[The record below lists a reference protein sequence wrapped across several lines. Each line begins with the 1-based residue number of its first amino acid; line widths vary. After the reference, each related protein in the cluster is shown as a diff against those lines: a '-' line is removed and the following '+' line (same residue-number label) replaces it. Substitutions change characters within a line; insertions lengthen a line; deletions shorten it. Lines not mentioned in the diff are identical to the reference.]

1 MGMSR
6 RSIALLALSALAMA
20 VVIAACIGPAIE
32 PLPPH
37 PFWSGPTPRAIA
49 HRGGRGLWPEN
60 TLHAFRS
67 ATALGVD
74 VLEMDLRQT
83 ADGEIVVLHD
93 DTVDR
98 TTDGTGPVASL
109 GLAAL
114 QRLDA
119 GYRWTA
125 DGGLTHPY
133 RNQGIGVPTLR
144 QVFAALPQARM
155 NLEIKGRGPAM
166 AVPLCALI
174 REHAM
179 QARVAVV
186 AVDQDAIDAFRL
198 ACPQVATGATR
209 NEVVRFA
216 LPSAAFLGGR
226 YAPRAQV
233 LQVPERVG
241 WIPVLTERFLHD
253 ARRLN
258 IKVEVW
264 TVNEP
269 SDMRR
274 LIALPVDGLM
284 TDYPDRLLPLPSR

>member
-1 MGMSR
+1 MGMSGWL
-6 RSIALLALSALAMA
+6 ATLLALSILALA
-20 VVIAACIGPAIE
+20 VVIAACIGPAVE
-32 PLPPH
+32 PLPTH
-37 PFWSGPTPRAIA
+37 PFWNGPTPRAIA

-60 TLHAFRS
+60 TLYAFR
-67 ATALGVD
+67 AAAALGVD

-109 GLAAL
+109 SLAAL

-125 DGGLTHPY
+125 DSGVTHPY
-133 RNQGIGVPTLR
+133 RGRGIVVPTLR
-144 QVFAALPQARM
+144 QVFTELPQLRM
-155 NLEIKGRGPAM
+155 NLEIKGRGPGM
-166 AVPLCALI
+166 VPLLCALI

-179 QARVAVV
+179 QDRVVVV

-209 NEVVRFA
+209 IEVVRFA
-216 LPSAAFLGGR
+216 LHSAAFLGNR
-226 YAPRAQV
+226 YTPRAQV
-233 LQVPERVG
+233 LQVPERMG
-241 WIPVLTERFLHD
+241 WIPVLTQRFVRD

-258 IKVEVW
+258 LKVEVW

-269 SDMRR
+269 GDMRR

-284 TDYPDRLLPLPSR
+284 TDYPDRLLPLPAR

>member
-1 MGMSR
+1 MSR
-6 RSIALLALSALAMA
+6 RSLALLASSALAMA
-20 VVIAACIGPAIE
+20 VVIAVWMVPGVE

-60 TLHAFRS
+60 TLHAFR
-67 ATALGVD
+67 AAAALGVD

-83 ADGEIVVLHD
+83 ADAEIVVLHD

-125 DGGLTHPY
+125 DGGVTYPY
-133 RNQGIGVPTLR
+133 RGRGIGVPTLR

-166 AVPLCALI
+166 AAPLCALI
-174 REHAM
+174 REQAM
-179 QARVAVV
+179 LDRVAVV

-216 LPSAAFLGGR
+216 LHSAALLGDR

-233 LQVPERVG
+233 LQVPERMD
-241 WIPVLTERFLHD
+241 WIPVLTPRFVRD

-258 IKVEVW
+258 LKIEVW
-264 TVNEP
+264 TVNAP
-269 SDMRR
+269 DDMKR
-274 LIALPVDGLM
+274 LLALPVDGIM
-284 TDYPDRLLPLPSR
+284 TDYPDRLQPLLGR

>member
-1 MGMSR
+1 MGMSGWLTTLLVL
-6 RSIALLALSALAMA
+6 SILALA
-20 VVIAACIGPAIE
+20 VVIAVCIGPAVE

-37 PFWSGPTPRAIA
+37 PFWNGPTPRTIA

-60 TLHAFRS
+60 TLYAFR
-67 ATALGVD
+67 AAAALGVD

-109 GLAAL
+109 SLAAL

-125 DGGLTHPY
+125 DSGVTHPY
-133 RNQGIGVPTLR
+133 RGRGIVVPTLR
-144 QVFAALPQARM
+144 QAFTELPQLRM

-166 AVPLCALI
+166 VPPLCALI

-179 QARVAVV
+179 QDRVVVV
-186 AVDQDAIDAFRL
+186 AVDQDTIDAFRL

-216 LPSAAFLGGR
+216 LHSAAFLGNR
-226 YAPRAQV
+226 YTPRAQV
-233 LQVPERVG
+233 LQVPERMG
-241 WIPVLTERFLHD
+241 WIPVLTQRFLHD

-269 SDMRR
+269 GDMRR

-284 TDYPDRLLPLPSR
+284 TDYPDRLLPLPAR

>member
-1 MGMSR
+1 MSG
-6 RSIALLALSALAMA
+6 RSVTLLALSALATA
-20 VVIAACIGPAIE
+20 VVIAVFIGPAVE

-37 PFWSGPTPRAIA
+37 PYWSGPAPRAIA

-67 ATALGVD
+67 AAALGVD

-109 GLAAL
+109 GVAAL

-119 GYRWTA
+119 GHRWTA
-125 DGGLTHPY
+125 DGGATHPY
-133 RNQGIGVPTLR
+133 RGQGIGVPTLR
-144 QVFAALPQARM
+144 QVFAALPQLHM
-155 NLEIKGRGPAM
+155 NLEIKGQGPAM
-166 AVPLCALI
+166 AAPLCALI
-174 REHAM
+174 RDQAM
-179 QARVAVV
+179 QDRVAVV
-186 AVDQDAIDAFRL
+186 AIDQDAIDAFRR
-198 ACPQVATGATR
+198 ACPQVATAATR

-216 LPSAAFLGGR
+216 LHSATFLGHR

-241 WIPVLTERFLHD
+241 WIPVLTPRFVRD

-258 IKVEVW
+258 LKIEVW
-264 TVNEP
+264 TVNTPE
-269 SDMRR
+269 DMKR
-274 LIALPVDGLM
+274 LLALPVDGIM
-284 TDYPDRLLPLPSR
+284 TDYPDRLQPLLAR